1 MTDKDKNQDEDE
13 NKSNSDAP
21 PDQNKKPVENPD
33 PIKQPSDAIQ
43 PDDSGQFD
51 DSEDNEDC
59 VEDCESDDD
68 RLEVEFSLPEG
79 AMCEYHPDEPAVGIY
94 GGEPLCE
101 ECSDHHS
108 DRYRTD
114 D

>member
-1 MTDKDKNQDEDE
+1 MTDKDKDEDE
-13 NKSNSDAP
+13 NKSNSDVP
-21 PDQNKKPVENPD
+21 PDQNQKPVENQDSTKKPF
-33 PIKQPSDAIQ
+33 DARQ

-68 RLEVEFSLPEG
+68 RFYAEFSLPEG
-79 AMCEYHPDEPAVGIY
+79 AMCENHPDEPAVGIY

-101 ECSDHHS
+101 ECGENYIDGFRSNE
-108 DRYRTD
+108 
-114 D
+114 